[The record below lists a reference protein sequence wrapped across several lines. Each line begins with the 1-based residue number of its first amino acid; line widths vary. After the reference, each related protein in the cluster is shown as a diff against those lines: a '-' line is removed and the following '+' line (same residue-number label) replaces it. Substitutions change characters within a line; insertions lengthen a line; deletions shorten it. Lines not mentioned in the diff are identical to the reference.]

1 MPDSGAVGGRRSRR
15 CEREREHQLR
25 GAAYGVSGDAA
36 APKSSYSEV
45 SYGTVRRRGGTGGA
59 KRRRCRCEREG
70 KHQLRE
76 AAGDASAQESSFHD
90 PHESEGDNGHR
101 GCQTAELST
110 DGEAVDA
117 GAKAGISCLKQ
128 RTARPRTLPWQSR
141 LQRILAWNRMMT
153 MRRRR
158 RWAAKPSMRAR
169 GKHQL
174 REAADGAPEGV
185 AVSDNHDLRSGFSKI
200 PLHWLLLALG
210 IQNLKN
216 SLSCTLHS
224 EWGIPKIQSSKCS
237 NSRHFAM
244 VCARGAGKSGN
255 SKRQ

>member
-1 MPDSGAVGGRRSRR
+1 VP
-15 CEREREHQLR
+15 
-25 GAAYGVSGDAA
+25 SGDA
-36 APKSSYSEV
+36 V
-45 SYGTVRRRGGTGGA
+45 
-59 KRRRCRCEREG
+59 
-70 KHQLRE
+70 
-76 AAGDASAQESSFHD
+76 DASAKASISCVKQRAMRPLKSRHSTIR
-90 PHESEGDNGHR
+90 PNRKATMGHR
-101 GCQTAELST
+101 GCPTAELST

-117 GAKAGISCLKQ
+117 GAKAGISCRKQ

-224 EWGIPKIQSSKCS
+224 EWGIPRIQSSKCS